1 MTASILVL
9 DDRPVERDLLEIV
22 LGSAGYAVL
31 QAATGENALALARA
45 EHPDLIIAD
54 VLMPGMDGYE
64 FVRALREDPD
74 TASIRVI
81 LCTATYDDG
90 EVRRLAL
97 ACGVSSIMIKPI
109 EPEEILRAVEA
120 TLGAE
125 PESGPLGGVEPFE
138 REQLRAANVKL
149 IEKVAELEL
158 ASRAKSEFVANISH
172 EIRTPLNGVVGMTR
186 LLGDTPL
193 DPVQREYLDALETSS
208 EALLVVINDVLDF
221 SKLEAGR
228 IELAPIEFDL
238 RATVEEALLLL
249 AESARAKGLEI
260 SHHVEGDVPEAVRGD
275 RARLRQILLNLLS
288 NAVKF
293 TASGEVVL
301 RVRIDD
307 GRRLHFAISDT
318 GIGIDEQRSASL
330 FEAFAQADQSSTRR
344 YGGTGLGLAI
354 SRELVGLMGGEIG
367 AERGED
373 GGSTF
378 WFTADLPAATVPA
391 AAARARPDLLGLRA
405 LIVGEAES
413 KRTVLE
419 HYLRGWGLAC
429 SSVEP
434 RSAIAALERAS
445 ADGKPFELAVL
456 DFEEARISCAE
467 LTRAIRERPALG
479 TLRVVMLSD
488 SELDGDASTG
498 AGASIVLPQTA
509 RPSEICEAISDA
521 IVAATPTVMHGA
533 PFDRV
538 FAPDGPR
545 VLLAEDNEI
554 NRTVAE
560 ALLIKR
566 GLRAEVAHDGREAVA
581 MAGSHR
587 YAAILM
593 DCQMPELDGYEAT
606 QRIREAEH
614 GTHIPIIAMT
624 AHSMPGDRERC
635 LAAGMDDYLAKPVR
649 AEALDGVVRRWLPD
663 HGPRDPSDGA
673 VESAP
678 GAGSAAGH
686 DDRGLDQ
693 ATISQLKDALTFE
706 MRSELLDT
714 FEASASTCLADIASA
729 AGRGD
734 RVELRRLAHLLKGSS
749 ATIGASDLAVCCQRL
764 ERLSGERDTTLGQE
778 PLDELDASF
787 TEICPVLRRQLL

>member
-1 MTASILVL
+1 MASILVL

-22 LGSAGYAVL
+22 LGSAGYAVQ
-31 QAATGENALALARA
+31 QAATGEDALALARA

-64 FVRALREDPD
+64 FVRALRADPD
-74 TASIRVI
+74 TASTRVI

-109 EPEEILRAVEA
+109 EPEEILHTVAA

-125 PESGPLGGVEPFE
+125 PVPDAVEGVEPFE
-138 REQLRAANVKL
+138 REQLHAANAKL
-149 IEKVAELEL
+149 IEKVAELER

-193 DPVQREYLDALETSS
+193 DQLQREYVHALQASS
-208 EALLVVINDVLDF
+208 EALQLVVNDVLDF
-221 SKLEAGR
+221 STLEAGR
-228 IELAPIEFDL
+228 VELSAIEFDL
-238 RATVEEALLLL
+238 RSAVEEALLML
-249 AESARAKGLEI
+249 AGPARAKGLEI
-260 SHHVEGDVPEAVRGD
+260 SHHVEGAVPEVVRGD
-275 RARLRQILLNLLS
+275 RTRLRQIMLNLLS

-301 RVRIDD
+301 RVRVHD
-307 GRRLHFAISDT
+307 GRRLHFSVCDS
-318 GIGIDEQRSASL
+318 GIGIDEHGSRSL
-330 FEAFAQADQSSTRR
+330 FEAFAQADQSTTRR

-367 AERGED
+367 AENRED
-373 GGSTF
+373 GGSVF

-391 AAARARPDLLGLRA
+391 VAARRRPDLLGLRA
-405 LIVGEAES
+405 LVVGDAKV

-419 HYLRGWGLAC
+419 HHLRGWGLAC

-434 RSAIAALERAS
+434 RGAIAALERAS
-445 ADGKPFELAVL
+445 EDGMPFELAVL
-456 DFEEARISCAE
+456 DFGDAGMSCAE
-467 LTRAIRERPALG
+467 LTRAIRERPALRA
-479 TLRVVMLSD
+479 LRVVMLSD
-488 SELDGDASTG
+488 SALDGEVSIG
-498 AGASIVLPQTA
+498 AGVSIVLSRSA
-509 RPSEICEAISDA
+509 RPSEISDAISDA
-521 IVAATPTVMHGA
+521 IGAPIPTVMSGT
-533 PFDRV
+533 PSDRV

-554 NRTVAE
+554 NCTVAE
-560 ALLIKR
+560 ALLAKR
-566 GLRAEVAHDGREAVA
+566 GLRTEVAHNGREAVA
-581 MAGSHR
+581 MAGSR
-587 YAAILM
+587 QYAAILM

-614 GTHIPIIAMT
+614 GTRTPIIAMT

-649 AEALDGVVRRWLPD
+649 PEALDGVVKRWLPE
-663 HGPRDPSDGA
+663 HGPEDPPDGA
-673 VESAP
+673 AESTP
-678 GAGSAAGH
+678 GAGGAGGEI
-686 DDRGLDQ
+686 DQGLDL
-693 ATISQLKDALTFE
+693 ATISELKDALTGE
-706 MRSELLDT
+706 MRRTILDT
-714 FEASASTCLADIASA
+714 FEESTSRCLADIAIA

-749 ATIGASDLAVCCQRL
+749 VTVGARDLAVCCQRL
-764 ERLSGERDTTLGQE
+764 ERLSGERDTTPGQQQ
-778 PLDELDASF
+778 LDELDATF
-787 TEICPVLRRQLL
+787 ADICPALRRQLL